1 MSNIK
6 DNGKK
11 NNIKLNDNDHLLGK
25 KKEFLFFTSNLKDDN
40 HQSSQKICQICNTNV
55 NLIQCKK
62 CCNYICLGCIKQIYH
77 FQNYDLKE
85 NEYTCENCSKKEK
98 GTKKKKE
105 FFCYICGQNI
115 GGKNKYNYLVNKKQK
130 LDFKYEF
137 SNRCILLS
145 EENEEIVNKRNGY
158 SIIRIC
164 NKCHIAYSDLVE
176 NILSKNM
183 ENINIQKEK
192 TTNIFN
198 KLSNTVSKKEGDI
211 NILNEKNDELDDK
224 NDNIEVEI
232 SNKDSYI
239 NNENVEKL
247 YEKEVNEELLNIF
260 NNMKRFDNNSS
271 KGKNRSK
278 SFNKNSFTNSK
289 NNKNMD
295 FLNMNSN
302 KSILPSFNSNYL
314 NMYDFN
320 NLQYSYKD
328 TKQNNFSNMIS
339 NYNNAGS
346 LLPNLTKNNSKQFYN
361 VNISPELNKN
371 NNNNNLENNIFNF
384 NVSKNNNLNNSN
396 IYLNCLNNINEKIN
410 NLYNKFEN
418 KKIQTNQSNIFEN
431 IDKNFLFDSIN
442 KSGYLNING
451 NIYSEDNI
459 YFYLYRLKD
468 ALSHLRKYIVLF
480 ENNNFH
486 YNNSILD
493 NIEILANILSDIIKK
508 IKYDIKN
515 KNFFDNSDKTEN
527 TNEHESKKENE
538 NINININLNEKDKGE
553 KKTEK
558 KEESYEY
565 YLKYV
570 LNVNESFKNKI
581 KILKIYTELKNNFLT
596 ILFKNIERLILKLSE
611 IICDE
616 PGELQKNEFFKSE
629 EQDFKTSNNKNN
641 LRFQFNNPPHLN
653 INLLNNNK
661 TFQNNNNIF
670 THYTPTIL
678 DLPNYDF
685 KQSSFGEKMPQILNS
700 NNIHRNVSKTPE
712 HKFKL
717 NCPNVINNNFKYDLT
732 THQNGFGIN
741 PVLFQNISSKS
752 ISKKN
757 SILNK

>member
-25 KKEFLFFTSNLKDDN
+25 KKEFLFFISNLKLDN
-40 HQSSQKICQICNTNV
+40 HQSCQKICQFCNTNV

-85 NEYTCENCSKKEK
+85 NDYTCENCCKKEK
-98 GTKKKKE
+98 ITKKKKE

-130 LDFKYEF
+130 LDFNYEF

-145 EENEEIVNKRNGY
+145 EENEEIVNKQNGY

-164 NKCHIAYSDLVE
+164 NKCHIVYSDLVE

-183 ENINIQKEK
+183 ENINIQKERK
-192 TTNIFN
+192 TNIFN
-198 KLSNTVSKKEGDI
+198 KLSNAVSKKEGDI

-239 NNENVEKL
+239 NNENGEKL

-278 SFNKNSFTNSK
+278 SYNKNSFTNSK

-295 FLNMNSN
+295 FLNMIIN

-328 TKQNNFSNMIS
+328 TKQNNFSNMIN

-361 VNISPELNKN
+361 LNISPELKKN

-418 KKIQTNQSNIFEN
+418 KKIQTNQSNIFEKS
-431 IDKNFLFDSIN
+431 DKNFLFDNID
-442 KSGYLNING
+442 KSVYLNLNG

-508 IKYDIKN
+508 IKNDIKN
-515 KNFFDNSDKTEN
+515 KNIFDNSEKTEY

-538 NINININLNEKDKGE
+538 NINISINLNEKDKSD
-553 KKTEK
+553 KKEGK

-616 PGELQKNEFFKSE
+616 PGELQKNEFFKTE
-629 EQDFKTSNNKNN
+629 EKEFKSSNNKNN
-641 LRFQFNNPPHLN
+641 LRFQFNNPPNIN

-661 TFQNNNNIF
+661 TFQNNNNF
-670 THYTPTIL
+670 FNHYTPTIL

-685 KQSSFGEKMPQILNS
+685 KQSSYGENMPQILNS
-700 NNIHRNVSKTPE
+700 NNINRNISKTPE

-741 PVLFQNISSKS
+741 PELFQNISSKS
-752 ISKKN
+752 IGKKN
-757 SILNK
+757 IY

>member
-25 KKEFLFFTSNLKDDN
+25 KKEFLFFISNLKLDN
-40 HQSSQKICQICNTNV
+40 HQSCQKICQFCNTNV

-85 NEYTCENCSKKEK
+85 NVYTCENCSKKEK
-98 GTKKKKE
+98 ITKKKKE

-130 LDFKYEF
+130 LDFNYEF

-145 EENEEIVNKRNGY
+145 EENEEIVNKQNGY

-164 NKCHIAYSDLVE
+164 NKCHIVYSDLVE

-183 ENINIQKEK
+183 ENINIQKERK
-192 TTNIFN
+192 TNIFN
-198 KLSNTVSKKEGDI
+198 KLSNAVSKKEGDI

-239 NNENVEKL
+239 NNENGEKL

-278 SFNKNSFTNSK
+278 SYNKNSFTNSK

-295 FLNMNSN
+295 FLNMIIN

-328 TKQNNFSNMIS
+328 TKQNNFSNMI
-339 NYNNAGS
+339 NNNNNAGS

-361 VNISPELNKN
+361 LNISPELKKN

-418 KKIQTNQSNIFEN
+418 KKIQTNQSNILEKS
-431 IDKNFLFDSIN
+431 DKNFLFDNID
-442 KSGYLNING
+442 KSVYLNLNG

-508 IKYDIKN
+508 IKNDIKN
-515 KNFFDNSDKTEN
+515 KNIFDNSEKTEY

-538 NINININLNEKDKGE
+538 NINISINLNEKDKSE
-553 KKTEK
+553 KKEGK

-616 PGELQKNEFFKSE
+616 PGELQKNEFFKTE
-629 EQDFKTSNNKNN
+629 EKEFKSSNNKNN
-641 LRFQFNNPPHLN
+641 LRFQFNNPPNIN

-661 TFQNNNNIF
+661 TFQNNNNF
-670 THYTPTIL
+670 FNHYTPTIL

-685 KQSSFGEKMPQILNS
+685 KQSSYGENMPQILNS
-700 NNIHRNVSKTPE
+700 NNINRNISKTPE

-741 PVLFQNISSKS
+741 PELFQNISSKS
-752 ISKKN
+752 IGKKN
-757 SILNK
+757 IY

>member
-25 KKEFLFFTSNLKDDN
+25 KKEFLFFISNLKLDN
-40 HQSSQKICQICNTNV
+40 HQSCQKICQFCNTNV

-77 FQNYDLKE
+77 FQNYGLKE
-85 NEYTCENCSKKEK
+85 NDYTCENCCKKEK
-98 GTKKKKE
+98 ITKKKKE

-130 LDFKYEF
+130 LDFNYEF

-145 EENEEIVNKRNGY
+145 EENEEIVNKQNGY

-164 NKCHIAYSDLVE
+164 NKCYIVYSDLVE

-183 ENINIQKEK
+183 ENINIQKERK
-192 TTNIFN
+192 TNIFN
-198 KLSNTVSKKEGDI
+198 KLSNAVSKKEGDI

-232 SNKDSYI
+232 SNRDSYI
-239 NNENVEKL
+239 NNENGEKL

-278 SFNKNSFTNSK
+278 SYNKNSFTNSK

-295 FLNMNSN
+295 FLNMIIN

-314 NMYDFN
+314 NVYDFN

-328 TKQNNFSNMIS
+328 TKQNNFSNMIN

-346 LLPNLTKNNSKQFYN
+346 LLSNLTKNNSKQFYN
-361 VNISPELNKN
+361 LNISPELKKN

-418 KKIQTNQSNIFEN
+418 KKIQTNQSNILEKS
-431 IDKNFLFDSIN
+431 DKNFLFDNID
-442 KSGYLNING
+442 KSVYLNLNG

-508 IKYDIKN
+508 IKNDIKN
-515 KNFFDNSDKTEN
+515 KNIFDNSEKTEY

-538 NINININLNEKDKGE
+538 NINISINLNEKDKSE
-553 KKTEK
+553 KKEGK

-629 EQDFKTSNNKNN
+629 EKEFKSSNNKNN
-641 LRFQFNNPPHLN
+641 LRFQFNNPPNIN

-661 TFQNNNNIF
+661 TFQNNNNF
-670 THYTPTIL
+670 FNHYTPTIL

-685 KQSSFGEKMPQILNS
+685 KQSSYGENMPQILNS
-700 NNIHRNVSKTPE
+700 NNIHRNISKTPE

-741 PVLFQNISSKS
+741 PELFQNISSKS
-752 ISKKN
+752 IGKKN
-757 SILNK
+757 IY

>member
-25 KKEFLFFTSNLKDDN
+25 KKEFLFFISNLKLDN
-40 HQSSQKICQICNTNV
+40 HQSCQKICQFCNTNV

-85 NEYTCENCSKKEK
+85 NDYTCENCCKKEK
-98 GTKKKKE
+98 ITKKKKE

-130 LDFKYEF
+130 LDFNYEF

-145 EENEEIVNKRNGY
+145 EENEEIVNKQNDY

-183 ENINIQKEK
+183 ENINIQKERK
-192 TTNIFN
+192 TNIFN
-198 KLSNTVSKKEGDI
+198 KLSNAVSKKEGDI

-239 NNENVEKL
+239 NNENGEKL

-278 SFNKNSFTNSK
+278 SYNKNSFTNSK

-295 FLNMNSN
+295 FLNMIIN

-328 TKQNNFSNMIS
+328 TKQNNFSNMIN

-361 VNISPELNKN
+361 LNISPELKKN

-418 KKIQTNQSNIFEN
+418 KKIQTNQSNIFEKS
-431 IDKNFLFDSIN
+431 DKNFLFDNID
-442 KSGYLNING
+442 KSVYLNLNG

-508 IKYDIKN
+508 IKNDIKN
-515 KNFFDNSDKTEN
+515 KNIFDNSEKTEY

-538 NINININLNEKDKGE
+538 NINISINLNEKDKSE
-553 KKTEK
+553 KKEGK

-616 PGELQKNEFFKSE
+616 PGELQKNEFFKTE
-629 EQDFKTSNNKNN
+629 EKEFKSSNNKNN
-641 LRFQFNNPPHLN
+641 LRFQFNNPPNIN

-661 TFQNNNNIF
+661 TFQNNNNF
-670 THYTPTIL
+670 FNHYTPTIL

-685 KQSSFGEKMPQILNS
+685 KQSSYGENMPQILNS
-700 NNIHRNVSKTPE
+700 NNINRNISKTPE

-741 PVLFQNISSKS
+741 PELFQNISSKS
-752 ISKKN
+752 IGKKN
-757 SILNK
+757 IY